1 MGVSQSAKLIL
12 NALKKTWD
20 HITVLVVLNLVWF
33 FLAFSP
39 MFIDSLIKGPDVI
52 NLVCT
57 ILALL
62 LLGPVSAAMHYLIHR
77 ILTNEELS
85 VEEFIKG
92 LKRFFWRSELLVLLG
107 LAALL
112 IIVFNFSHT
121 ANHEAVYMRILNG
134 IWLYMALLWVLLLQ
148 YAFPFLVQQDINIF
162 LALKRSAMLL
172 FDNLLV
178 SLMLLLLGGFLTFI
192 SVMLVIPLIILWFAM
207 ISFMQNYVTVE
218 LLQKYSNDH
227 SKDLD

>member
-1 MGVSQSAKLIL
+1 M
-12 NALKKTWD
+12 
-20 HITVLVVLNLVWF
+20 
-33 FLAFSP
+33 
-39 MFIDSLIKGPDVI
+39 
-52 NLVCT
+52 
-57 ILALL
+57 
-62 LLGPVSAAMHYLIHR
+62 
-77 ILTNEELS
+77 
-85 VEEFIKG
+85 
-92 LKRFFWRSELLVLLG
+92 
-107 LAALL
+107 
-112 IIVFNFSHT
+112 
-121 ANHEAVYMRILNG
+121 
-134 IWLYMALLWVLLLQ
+134 LLLQ